1 MCLGIPAKVIAIVD
15 ADAGLALADTAGV
28 SRQINIGLL
37 AAEGGDFSAL
47 VGLWV
52 LLHVGFAMAVI
63 DRQEA
68 DRTLALLA
76 QIDSLA
82 QMEEGEES

>member
-1 MCLGIPAKVIAIVD
+1 MCLGIPAQVIAIVD

-28 SRQINIGLL
+28 RRQINIGLL
-37 AAEGGDFSAL
+37 AANGGDSSTL
-47 VGLWV
+47 VGQWV

-63 DRQEA
+63 DQQEA

-82 QMEEGEES
+82 QMEERDEP

>member
-28 SRQINIGLL
+28 RRQINIGLL
-37 AAEGGDFSAL
+37 AAEGGDSSAL

-76 QIDSLA
+76 Q
-82 QMEEGEES
+82 MEEGDES

>member
-1 MCLGIPAKVIAIVD
+1 MCLGIPARIVAIVD

-28 SRQINIGLL
+28 RRQINIGLL
-37 AAEGGDFSAL
+37 AADGGDSSAL

-76 QIDSLA
+76 Q
-82 QMEEGEES
+82 MEEGEEP